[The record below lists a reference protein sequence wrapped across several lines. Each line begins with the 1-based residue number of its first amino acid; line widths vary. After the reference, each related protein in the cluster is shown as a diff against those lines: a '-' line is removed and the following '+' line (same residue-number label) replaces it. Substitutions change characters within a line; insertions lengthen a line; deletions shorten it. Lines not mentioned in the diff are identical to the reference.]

1 MMLLWRET
9 GLAPAARA
17 ADVRKG
23 KTMRSVLVGLLIACI
38 VSPAPGD
45 SDSQAAKSGAYRD
58 GVQEETLTSAPAF
71 TLPDLY
77 GKQMK
82 SAELKGQVVVLDFWA
97 TWCGPCLAELP
108 AFNRLHEK
116 YAGRGVKVVGIAVQ
130 SGWAQ
135 DVKPYL
141 EKYKLKYPILI
152 GDDDIVEK
160 YGVAGFPTTY
170 ILNKEFKVHRKFT
183 GELLDRNRLEREIE
197 SLLTESSDIKERG
210 DK

>member
-1 MMLLWRET
+1 MKSF
-9 GLAPAARA
+9 LA
-17 ADVRKG
+17 
-23 KTMRSVLVGLLIACI
+23 GLLIVYSAWL
-38 VSPAPGD
+38 APGA
-45 SDSQAAKSGAYRD
+45 SDSQTTKSGAGRD
-58 GVQEETLTSAPAF
+58 GVREETLTPAPSF
-71 TLPDLY
+71 TLPDLD

-82 SAELKGQVVVLDFWA
+82 SAELKGKVVVLDFWA

-130 SGWAQ
+130 SGWAE

-141 EKYKLKYPILI
+141 EKYKIKYPILI

-160 YGVAGFPTTY
+160 YGVVGFPTTY

-197 SLLTESSDIKERG
+197 SLLAESNDTKERG
-210 DK
+210 NK

>member
-1 MMLLWRET
+1 
-9 GLAPAARA
+9 
-17 ADVRKG
+17 
-23 KTMRSVLVGLLIACI
+23 MRSFLAGLLIAYS
-38 VSPAPGD
+38 VWSPPYD
-45 SDSQAAKSGAYRD
+45 HDSQAAKSGAGLSGIR
-58 GVQEETLTSAPAF
+58 EEALAPAPAF
-71 TLPDLY
+71 TLPDLD

-97 TWCGPCLAELP
+97 TWCGPCLAELA

-135 DVKPYL
+135 DVKHYL

-152 GDDDIVEK
+152 GDDDILEK
-160 YGVAGFPTTY
+160 YSVVGFPTTY

>member
-1 MMLLWRET
+1 
-9 GLAPAARA
+9 
-17 ADVRKG
+17 
-23 KTMRSVLVGLLIACI
+23 MRSVLVGLLIACF
-38 VSPAPGD
+38 VSPSPGS
-45 SDSQAAKSGAYRD
+45 SDSQAAKSGAQRD
-58 GVQEETLTSAPAF
+58 VVGEETLTSAPAF
-71 TLPDLY
+71 TLPDLD

-108 AFNRLHEK
+108 TFNRIHEK

-130 SGWAQ
+130 SGWSE

-141 EKYKLKYPILI
+141 EKYGIKYPILI

-160 YGVAGFPTTY
+160 YGVFGFPTTY

-197 SLLTESSDIKERG
+197 SLLADSNNTKERG
-210 DK
+210 KND

>member
-1 MMLLWRET
+1 MKLF
-9 GLAPAARA
+9 LA
-17 ADVRKG
+17 
-23 KTMRSVLVGLLIACI
+23 GLLIAY
-38 VSPAPGD
+38 SAWLAPGA
-45 SDSQAAKSGAYRD
+45 SDSQAAKSGAHRD
-58 GVQEETLTSAPAF
+58 SVGEETLAPAPTF
-71 TLPDLY
+71 TLPDLD

-108 AFNRLHEK
+108 AFNRIHEK

-130 SGWAQ
+130 SGWAE

-141 EKYKLKYPILI
+141 EKYKIKYPILI
-152 GDDDIVEK
+152 GNDDIVEK
-160 YGVAGFPTTY
+160 YGVVGFPTTY

-197 SLLTESSDIKERG
+197 SLLAESNNTKERG